1 MMESCSNAAIH
12 GLAAGLINVPGVN
25 AGSIDLRHGPRQRVL
40 VYAGQPVRR
49 VFQASIFWNRPG
61 HDTALGIEHY
71 RRGDHRTEERS
82 PPSFVNAGD
91 ARPAKLPRGSFE
103 TG

>member
-1 MMESCSNAAIH
+1 
-12 GLAAGLINVPGVN
+12 VF
-25 AGSIDLRHGPRQRVL
+25 
-40 VYAGQPVRR
+40 VYAGSQFGASFRR
-49 VFQASIFWNRPG
+49 QFFGIVQAN
-61 HDTALGIEHY
+61 DAALGIEHY